1 MAVTRILDF
10 KQASSGCDDKQGGVE
25 KWWIAR
31 YEDIAS
37 ITWAAKAGT
46 VAVSGTTGTA
56 AYQIT
61 AVTMVTNGGFAEVV
75 FADNKTAF
83 INETAGNPGEPG
95 AIQASCEFEN
105 INDENV
111 WFGNNLKKECAIVL
125 FAENKTGII
134 RCYGVEPVDIT
145 ASTYKKCQDPLR
157 AKISTNSGNGSGDYE
172 KMVVEIVG
180 AAKSNAYLCK
190 AGTLDAADLDALNFS

>member
-31 YEDIAS
+31 FEDIAS

-46 VAVSGTTGTA
+46 VAISGTTGTA
-56 AYQIT
+56 GYQIT

-105 INDENV
+105 VNDENV

-125 FAENKTGII
+125 FAKNKTGII
-134 RCYGVEPVDIT
+134 RAYGIEPVDIT

-157 AKISTNSGNGSGDYE
+157 AKVSTNSGNGSGDYE

-180 AAKSNAYLCK
+180 AAKSNAYLCL
-190 AGTLDAADLDALNFS
+190 AGTLDDTDLDALNFS